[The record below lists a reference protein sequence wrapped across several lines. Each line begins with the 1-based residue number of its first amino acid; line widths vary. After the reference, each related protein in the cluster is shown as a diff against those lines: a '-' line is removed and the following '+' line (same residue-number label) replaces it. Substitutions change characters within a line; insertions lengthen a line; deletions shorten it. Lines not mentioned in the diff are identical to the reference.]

1 MEIKMVDQLTV
12 NNDPNIG
19 VTEEE
24 AHNQEM
30 IAKVEGVE
38 HNIGGIEPIKQDD
51 KFGGDYNKLKESYE
65 ALEQKF
71 HGQEPEEEYYE
82 EDADLGIP
90 QTADVPFDMQALTQE
105 YAETGQ
111 LADTSYKTLEDAGIS
126 REYADR
132 YIEGQKAL
140 GAQLGNQ
147 VMSQVGGKEDY
158 AAMVDWAKQNY
169 TEDQIQAY
177 DSSVNSGNMNTALL
191 AAKGLMSD
199 YQGSTGK
206 EGTTYGGQSPSGN
219 ISGNTFRSNAEVVAA
234 MRDSRYEGDLAYRQ
248 DVLDKLDRSD
258 VFITGNV

>member
-1 MEIKMVDQLTV
+1 MAEQL
-12 NNDPNIG
+12 
-19 VTEEE
+19 VTSNESIDDVSAEE

-30 IAKVEGVE
+30 IAKVEEVE
-38 HNIGGIEPIKQDD
+38 HNIGGVKPIGEDD
-51 KFGGDYNKLKESYE
+51 KFGGDYGKLKQSYE
-65 ALEQKF
+65 ALEKKF
-71 HGQEPEEEYYE
+71 HGQEPVEQEKEYYE
-82 EDADLGIP
+82 EEADLGIP
-90 QTADVPFDMQALTQE
+90 QTADAPFDMQALTKE
-105 YAETGQ
+105 YAETGE

-169 TEDQIQAY
+169 TEDQIQSY
-177 DSSVNSGNMNTALL
+177 DSSVNSGNINTALL

-206 EGTTYGGQSPSGN
+206 EGITYGGQSPAGTQSGD
-219 ISGNTFRSNAEVVAA
+219 TFRSNAEVVAA

-258 VFITGNV
+258 VFATGNV

>member
-1 MEIKMVDQLTV
+1 MADQIQIS
-12 NNDPNIG
+12 NPSPD
-19 VTEEE
+19 VTAED

-30 IAKVEGVE
+30 LAKVEEVE
-38 HNIGGIEPIKQDD
+38 HGIDGVKNIEQED
-51 KFGGDYNKLKESYE
+51 KFGGDYGKLKKSYE

-71 HGQEPEEEYYE
+71 HGQEPEEEEYYE
-82 EDADLGIP
+82 EETDLAIP
-90 QTADVPFDMQALTQE
+90 QTADAPFDMQALTKE

-132 YIEGQKAL
+132 YIEGQKAI

-169 TEDQIQAY
+169 SADQIQAY

-199 YQGSTGK
+199 YQGSTGSVGK
-206 EGTTYGGQSPSGN
+206 TYGGQSPSGEVH
-219 ISGNTFRSNAEVVAA
+219 GDTFRSNAEVVSA
-234 MRDSRYEGDLAYRQ
+234 MRDSRYENDLAYRQ
-248 DVLDKLDRSD
+248 DILDKLDRSD
-258 VFITGNV
+258 IFSTGTI

>member
-1 MEIKMVDQLTV
+1 MENKMAEQL
-12 NNDPNIG
+12 
-19 VTEEE
+19 VTSNESTDDVSAEE

-30 IAKVEGVE
+30 LAKVEEVE
-38 HNIGGIEPIKQDD
+38 HNIGGVKPVEQDD

-82 EDADLGIP
+82 EETDLGIP
-90 QTADVPFDMQALTQE
+90 QTADAPFDMQALTQE
-105 YAETGQ
+105 YAETGE

-158 AAMVDWAKQNY
+158 TAMVEWAKQNY
-169 TEDQIQAY
+169 SEDQIQAY

-219 ISGNTFRSNAEVVAA
+219 ISGDTFRSNAEVVAA

-248 DVLDKLDRSD
+248 DVLNKLDRSD
-258 VFITGNV
+258 VFATGNV

>member
-1 MEIKMVDQLTV
+1 MADQIQIS
-12 NNDPNIG
+12 NPSPD
-19 VTEEE
+19 VTAED

-30 IAKVEGVE
+30 LAKVEEVE
-38 HNIGGIEPIKQDD
+38 HGIDGVKNIEQED
-51 KFGGDYNKLKESYE
+51 KFGGDYGKLKKSYE

-71 HGQEPEEEYYE
+71 HGQEPVEEEYYE

-90 QTADVPFDMQALTQE
+90 ETADAPFDMQALTQE

-111 LADTSYKTLEDAGIS
+111 LADTSYKTLENAGIS

-132 YIEGQKAL
+132 YIEGQKAI

-147 VMSQVGGKEDY
+147 VMSQVGGREDY

-169 TEDQIQAY
+169 SEDQIQAY

-199 YQGSTGK
+199 YQGSTGSVGK
-206 EGTTYGGQSPSGN
+206 TYGGQSPSGEVH
-219 ISGNTFRSNAEVVAA
+219 GDTFRSNAEVVSA
-234 MRDSRYEGDLAYRQ
+234 MRDSRYENDLAYRQ

-258 VFITGNV
+258 IFSTGTI

>member
-1 MEIKMVDQLTV
+1 MADQIQIS
-12 NNDPNIG
+12 NPSPD
-19 VTEEE
+19 VTAED

-30 IAKVEGVE
+30 LAKVEEVE
-38 HNIGGIEPIKQDD
+38 HGIDGVKNIEQDD
-51 KFGGDYNKLKESYE
+51 KFGGDYGKLKKSYE

-71 HGQEPEEEYYE
+71 HSQEPEEEYYE
-82 EDADLGIP
+82 EDVDLGIP
-90 QTADVPFDMQALTQE
+90 QASDAPFDMQALTQE

-132 YIEGQKAL
+132 YIEGQKAI

-169 TEDQIQAY
+169 SEDQIQAY

-199 YQGSTGK
+199 YQGSTGSVGK
-206 EGTTYGGQSPSGN
+206 TYGGQSPSGEVH
-219 ISGNTFRSNAEVVAA
+219 GDTFRSNAEVVSA
-234 MRDSRYEGDLAYRQ
+234 MRDSRYENDLAYRQ
-248 DVLDKLDRSD
+248 DILDKLDRSD
-258 VFITGNV
+258 IFSTGTI